1 MLGLL
6 MKMLRHSYVLV
17 VCLIISSQQGLAE
30 ENNDIE
36 NVDEEFLEVLGS
48 FEAENGEWYDLFW
61 STIEEAMQEDTAD
74 MGNE

>member
-6 MKMLRHSYVLV
+6 MKMLRYSYVLV

-48 FEAENGEWYDLFW
+48 FEAEDGEWYDLFW

>member
-30 ENNDIE
+30 GNNDIE
-36 NVDEEFLEVLGS
+36 NVDEDFLEVLGS
-48 FEAENGEWYDLFW
+48 FEAEDGEWYDLFW
-61 STIEEAMQEDTAD
+61 LTIEEAMQEDTAD
-74 MGNE
+74 MGSE

>member
-1 MLGLL
+1 
-6 MKMLRHSYVLV
+6 MLRHSYVL

-30 ENNDIE
+30 GNNDIE

-48 FEAENGEWYDLFW
+48 FEAEDGEWYDLFW

-74 MGNE
+74 MGSE